1 MTGFPHPPPS
11 VDFWAVTEWTS
22 RDCAKKDPKRY
33 TIDETSDSGEEN
45 EGQQKEAEYCMEEDN
60 FTSAPIYQ
68 IHPGSME
75 STNNHICRQSIVD
88 YFIF

>member
-1 MTGFPHPPPS
+1 MTRFPHPPPS
-11 VDFWAVTEWTS
+11 LGCDSGQVGTVQ
-22 RDCAKKDPKRY
+22 RKKRC
-33 TIDETSDSGEEN
+33 TMDETSDSGEEN

-60 FTSAPIYQ
+60 FTSAPTYQ
-68 IHPGSME
+68 IHPGCME